1 MACVTPSLHRA
12 RVQATLITVL
22 DHVWP
27 ACAERY
33 AYRLVGTAAAVLHGV
48 DLPTADIDI
57 LVKTPDA
64 VDAFGAAL
72 APCPCLSAPAWLP
85 AARQYYGS
93 YDVHGVTVEF
103 STVNIAS
110 DEDTRETFGRGPWER
125 YVALPCGPYTVPT
138 VALELRLITE
148 LLRDRADRYAP
159 ILRALSARGC
169 DRGFMRRAMAA
180 VGLPPEVRQRV
191 LDELQGPPTG

>member
-1 MACVTPSLHRA
+1 MRDALVAPRPRAGDAHHGARPCVARLRRAVRLPVGGDRAVVLHR
-12 RVQATLITVL
+12 
-22 DHVWP
+22 
-27 ACAERY
+27 
-33 AYRLVGTAAAVLHGV
+33 V

-110 DEDTRETFGRGPWER
+110 DEDTRETCGRGPWER

-138 VALELRLITE
+138 WRSSCA
-148 LLRDRADRYAP
+148 
-159 ILRALSARGC
+159 
-169 DRGFMRRAMAA
+169 
-180 VGLPPEVRQRV
+180 
-191 LDELQGPPTG
+191 